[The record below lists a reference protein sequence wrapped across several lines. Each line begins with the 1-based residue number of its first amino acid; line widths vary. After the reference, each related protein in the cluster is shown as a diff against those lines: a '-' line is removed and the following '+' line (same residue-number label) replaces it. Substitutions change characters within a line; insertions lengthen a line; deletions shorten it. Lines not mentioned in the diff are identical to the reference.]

1 MYKLSIKKPRQ
12 ILKKILYLILFIVLG
27 SCSFNFSDDYYND
40 IELQEVDL
48 NVTLTNLQK
57 DEVLISSREIL
68 YQFPNSRN
76 TLYNISI
83 YLDGVLIEDTS
94 NNSGSFTLDL
104 NTIEDGEH
112 LLEVSYSYS
121 TNSGSLASILD
132 AEAFTKL
139 DRYPFTV
146 DKSLSNPFEIERV
159 EIVDGTIFIYWNEA
173 PDYQDNEVY
182 LVVTHRGLDGYEYIS
197 NEISLS
203 DEIIE
208 NGVFNDTLTIL
219 YDPIYHIKV
228 VNEFEEKKGA
238 EIQLIMDQ
246 IEVLSVNLINGTDF
260 EIEFSEHPLYSNFEE
275 YYVWFQRSFSG
286 GVTTLKKS
294 LDPKGGTVA
303 LDGYHFGPSGMSF
316 YFRTGSSIFATQ
328 VHYLNYRLG
337 SKLDLEL
344 IVDVVYSSKHDEF
357 YLLEENSVKVYT
369 GEFQLKETISF
380 SSISGSSVFKSIE
393 LDETQDY
400 FYVDSNEQA
409 ITYDISLGRASEY
422 YTVSEFGTHSLNSI
436 AFVRGN
442 LFFVDDDSNQLVA
455 AYDINSKNLII
466 QQQKNE
472 YFSIGRS
479 PSYFSVDGL
488 LYENTEGSFLLYDD
502 LNSYIDVD
510 VEYVEFGN
518 DDENLCFGNY
528 TRNWTGQEYNVAAK
542 TASRSR
548 LWDAGHTFR
557 DINYTEDSEVF
568 TIGYFNSGGIRATKT
583 DLSGNTSEM
592 RIYSTQDTRYWYFN
606 GYIIDSD
613 GYHLK
618 TNLFY

>member
-1 MYKLSIKKPRQ
+1 MKL
-12 ILKKILYLILFIVLG
+12 VLHH
-27 SCSFNFSDDYYND
+27 F
-40 IELQEVDL
+40 
-48 NVTLTNLQK
+48 
-57 DEVLISSREIL
+57 
-68 YQFPNSRN
+68 
-76 TLYNISI
+76 
-83 YLDGVLIEDTS
+83 
-94 NNSGSFTLDL
+94 
-104 NTIEDGEH
+104 EDGEH
-112 LLEVSYSYS
+112 LLEVSYSYA

-132 AEAFTKL
+132 VEAFTKL
-139 DRYPFTV
+139 DFYPFTV

-159 EIVDGTIFIYWNEA
+159 EIVDGTIFLYWNEA

-182 LVVTHRGLDGYEYIS
+182 LVVTQRNSDGYEYIS

-208 NGVFNDTLTIL
+208 NGVFNDALTVH
-219 YDPIYHIKV
+219 YDPIYHIRV
-228 VNEFEEKKGA
+228 VNEFEEKNGT

-260 EIEFSEHPLYSNFEE
+260 EIEFSEHLLYSNFED
-275 YYVWFQRSFSG
+275 YYVWFQRPFSG
-286 GVTTLKKS
+286 GQTTLKKS
-294 LDPKGGTVA
+294 LDPKGDTVA

-337 SKLDLEL
+337 TKLEL
-344 IVDVVYSSKHDEF
+344 DQVVDVIYSSKHDEF
-357 YLLEENSVKVYT
+357 YLLEDNSVKVYT

-380 SSISGSSVFKSIE
+380 NTISGSSAFKSIE
-393 LDETQDY
+393 LDGTQDY
-400 FYVDSNEQA
+400 FYVDSSEQA
-409 ITYDISLGRASEY
+409 IAYDISLGRVSEY
-422 YTVSEFGTHSLNSI
+422 YTISEFGSHSMNSY
-436 AFVRGN
+436 AFIRGN
-442 LFFVDDDSNQLVA
+442 LLFIDDDTNHLVT
-455 AYDINSKNLII
+455 AYDIPSKNIII

-488 LYENTEGSFLLYDD
+488 LYENTGGSFIQYDD

-528 TRNWTGQEYNVAAK
+528 TRNWTGQEYNVATK
-542 TASRSR
+542 TASRNR

-557 DINYTEDSEVF
+557 KINYTEDAEVF

-592 RIYSTQDTRYWYFN
+592 RILSTQDTRYWYFN

>member
-1 MYKLSIKKPRQ
+1 MKYKFLRYFSIA
-12 ILKKILYLILFIVLG
+12 IAVLFF
-27 SCSFNFSDDYYND
+27 SCEYSFSDDYYND
-40 IELQEVDL
+40 IVLQEVDL
-48 NVTLTNLQK
+48 NVILTNLHK
-57 DEVLISSREIL
+57 DEVLSSSREVL

-76 TLYNISI
+76 TLYNVSI
-83 YLDGVLIEDTS
+83 YLDGVLIEATS
-94 NNSGSFTLDL
+94 NNSGSFILDL

-121 TNSGSLASILD
+121 TNSGSLASVLD
-132 AEAFTKL
+132 AEAFIKL
-139 DRYPFTV
+139 DSYPFTV
-146 DKSLSNPFEIERV
+146 NKSLSNPFEIERV
-159 EIVDGTIFIYWNEA
+159 EIIDGTIFLYWNEV

-182 LVVTHRGLDGYEYIS
+182 LVVTHRSLDGAEYSS
-197 NEISLS
+197 NEIILS

-208 NGVFNDTLTIL
+208 NGVFNDTLTML

-228 VNEFEEKKGA
+228 VNEFEEKNGA

-260 EIEFSEHPLYSNFEE
+260 EIEFSEHPLYNNFEE

-337 SKLDLEL
+337 SKLDLDQIL
-344 IVDVVYSSKHDEF
+344 DVVYSPKHDEF

-369 GEFQLKETISF
+369 GQFQLKETISF

-400 FYVDSNEQA
+400 FYVDSSEQA
-409 ITYDISLGRASEY
+409 IIYDIGLGSVSGY
-422 YTVSEFGTHSLNSI
+422 YTINEYGTHNSNSI
-436 AFVRGN
+436 AFLRGN
-442 LFFVDDDSNQLVA
+442 LLFVDDDTNGLVT
-455 AYDINSKNLII
+455 AYDINSKNIII
-466 QQQKNE
+466 QHQKNE
-472 YFSIGRS
+472 YFAIGRS
-479 PSYFSVDGL
+479 SSYFSVDGL
-488 LYENTEGSFLLYDD
+488 LYENTGSSFLLQDD
-502 LNSYIDVD
+502 LNSYINVD
-510 VEYVEFGN
+510 VQYVEFGN
-518 DDENLCFGNY
+518 NDENLCFGNY
-528 TRNWTGQEYNVAAK
+528 TRNWTGQEYNVATK
-542 TASRSR
+542 TASRNR
-548 LWDAGHTFR
+548 LWDAGHTFKE
-557 DINYTEDSEVF
+557 INYTEDSEVF
-568 TIGYFNSGGIRATKT
+568 TIGFFNSGGTRATKT

-592 RIYSTQDTRYWYFN
+592 RIYSLQDTRYWYFN

-613 GYHLK
+613 GYHLQ

>member
-1 MYKLSIKKPRQ
+1 M
-12 ILKKILYLILFIVLG
+12 KKILYLILFIFLG

-48 NVTLTNLQK
+48 NVTLTNLQN
-57 DEVLISSREIL
+57 DEVLISSREVL

-94 NNSGSFTLDL
+94 NYSGSFILDL

-112 LLEVSYSYS
+112 LLDVSYSYS
-121 TNSGSLASILD
+121 SNSGSLANILD
-132 AEAFTKL
+132 VEAFTKL

-146 DKSLSNPFEIERV
+146 NKSLSNPFEIERV
-159 EIVDGTIFIYWNEA
+159 EIVDGTIFLYWNET

-182 LVVTHRGLDGYEYIS
+182 LVVTQRNSDGSEYIS

-203 DEIIE
+203 DEIIK
-208 NGVFNDTLTIL
+208 NGVFNDNLTVH
-219 YDPIYHIKV
+219 YDPIYHIRV
-228 VNEFEEKKGA
+228 VNEFEEKNGA

-246 IEVLSVNLINGTDF
+246 AEVLSVNLINGTDF
-260 EIEFSEHPLYSNFEE
+260 EIEFSEHPLYSNFED
-275 YYVWFQRSFSG
+275 YYVWFYRPFSG
-286 GVTTLKKS
+286 GVNTLTKS
-294 LDPKGGTVA
+294 LDPKGDKVA
-303 LDGYHFGPSGMSF
+303 LDGYHFGPQGMSF
-316 YFRTGSSIFATQ
+316 YFRTGYTDYDTQ

-337 SKLDLEL
+337 SKLDLDQV
-344 IVDVVYSSKHDEF
+344 VDVIYSSKHDEF

-369 GEFQLKETISF
+369 GEFQLKEAISF
-380 SSISGSSVFKSIE
+380 NTISGSSVFKSIE

-400 FYVDSNEQA
+400 FYVDSSEQA
-409 ITYDISLGRASEY
+409 ITYHISSGRVAEY
-422 YTVSEFGTHSLNSI
+422 YTISEFGSHSMNSY

-442 LFFVDDDSNQLVA
+442 MLFVDDDTNQLVT
-455 AYDINSKNLII
+455 AYDIPSKNIII

-488 LYENTEGSFLLYDD
+488 LYENTGGSFLQYDD

-528 TRNWTGQEYNVAAK
+528 TRNWTGQEYNVATK
-542 TASRSR
+542 TASRNR
-548 LWDAGHTFR
+548 LWDAGHTFLE
-557 DINYTEDSEVF
+557 INYTEDSEVF
-568 TIGYFNSGGIRATKT
+568 TIGYFSSGGIRATKT

-592 RIYSTQDTRYWYFN
+592 RIHSTQNTRYWYFN